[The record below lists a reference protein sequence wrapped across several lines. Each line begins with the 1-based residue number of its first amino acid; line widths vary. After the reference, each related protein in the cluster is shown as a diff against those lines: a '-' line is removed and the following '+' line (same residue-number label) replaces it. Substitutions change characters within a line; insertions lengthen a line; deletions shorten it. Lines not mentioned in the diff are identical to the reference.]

1 MRYISNVVGHDKI
14 ALVVDFTGVKVGDC
28 TARGVL
34 HKIYQ
39 KEVEKGLDHVSFG
52 QWYDRIVK
60 YNIIGI
66 DDAYANATS
75 IEHFYAFLDDYYSLL
90 SDEGWFGK
98 AIRKNEKEL

>member
-1 MRYISNVVGHDKI
+1 MRYISNTIGHDKI

-34 HKIYQ
+34 NKIYK

-98 AIRKNEKEL
+98 ALRKNEKEL

>member
-1 MRYISNVVGHDKI
+1 MRYISSVVGHGRI

-39 KEVEKGLDHVSFG
+39 KEVEKGLDHVTFG
-52 QWYDRIVK
+52 QWYESIAK
-60 YNIIGI
+60 YNITGI
-66 DDAYANATS
+66 DDAYENATS
-75 IEHFYAFLDDYYSLL
+75 VEHFYAFLKDYYSLL

-98 AIRKNEKEL
+98 AFRKNEKEL